1 MVQEYPFNNPKHDAT
16 IQFGPIVI
24 LTHAFCHLKHKQ
36 QLYTS
41 IASAAAAAA
50 AIVATSTIAPTAVST
65 TATAIARVAI
75 AVYRGP

>member
-1 MVQEYPFNNPKHDAT
+1 MAQEYPFNNPKHDAT
-16 IQFGPIVI
+16 IQFGPMII
-24 LTHAFCHLKHKQ
+24 LTHAFCHPKHNI
-36 QLYTS
+36 YTS